1 MLHRVIHNFCGQI
14 SGWLLNA
21 KSSIDF
27 HMSIILRVALDTP
40 LRRCFDYLP
49 PAEFDAAQLQP
60 GVRVWVP
67 FGRRKM
73 VGLLVDI
80 TRHSDIP
87 AAKLRRA
94 QGLIDREPVFDATL
108 FELLQWSA
116 DYYRHSLGE
125 VLMTALPVALRE
137 GAPLIATSE
146 HWQLTAAGQSD
157 AQAQTSRRAHRLHAL
172 LHLLAD
178 GRPHPVAEFAA
189 VHADWRSSMRKL
201 HSQGWVEQ
209 RLIDVAIGSQP
220 FTTVRSELP
229 VLGDA
234 QRHALTRITDSLGTF
249 TTLLLHGVTG
259 SGKTEVYLQAIAA
272 VLQRGEQA
280 LVLAPEIALTPQL
293 LERFRARFAVPIA
306 VLHSGLNESERLAA
320 WRSAQRGEAGVVIG
334 TRSAV
339 FTALARPSLIIVD
352 EEHDPSYKQQE
363 GFRYSARDLAITR
376 AQRHGIPVVLGS
388 ATPSLESLLRTRR
401 HPADLLTLPERA
413 GGAQPPVMKL
423 VDLRQHAANQ
433 GLSTPVMLSIRKHL
447 DADGQVLVYLNRRGF
462 APVLFCPQCGWSAPC
477 PRCDAR
483 LTVHKRQHKLVC
495 HHCAHEQPLT
505 SQCPVCQSEVKP
517 VGQGTERIEDTLEQI
532 YPDAPLARLDR
543 DSVSRKGELDATL
556 ARVHAGEVK
565 ILVGTQMLSKGH
577 HFPNVTLVVILD
589 ADQGLF
595 STDFRA
601 SERLA
606 QSILQVSGRAGRGE
620 RPGEVLIQ
628 TEYPDHPLLQRL
640 LSDGY
645 EGFAAAALDE
655 REQADWPPFSRIAL
669 VRAEANDLALA
680 MRFLHSTQ
688 RLAHKLVV
696 QKHKKVR
703 VLGPAPAPMTRRAGL
718 YRAQLLLQAASPGPL
733 QTVLAALVPALETLP
748 EAKRVRWSIDVDPIE
763 LF

>member
-1 MLHRVIHNFCGQI
+1 
-14 SGWLLNA
+14 
-21 KSSIDF
+21 
-27 HMSIILRVALDTP
+27 MSLILKVALDTP

-49 PAEFDAAQLQP
+49 PAQFEPATLQP
-60 GVRVWVP
+60 GVRLWVP
-67 FGRRKM
+67 FGRRRM
-73 VGLLVDI
+73 VGLLVA
-80 TRHSDIP
+80 TSHHSDVPI
-87 AAKLRRA
+87 AKLRHA
-94 QGLIDREPVFDATL
+94 HDLIDSEPVFDTTL

-116 DYYRHSLGE
+116 EYYRHPLGE
-125 VLMTALPVALRE
+125 VLMAALPTALRD
-137 GAPLIATSE
+137 GAPISASCE
-146 HWQLTAAGQSD
+146 HWQLTAAGIAD
-157 AQAQTSRRAHRLHAL
+157 AGGQTSKRAGRLLAL
-172 LHLLAD
+172 LEVLSDGQPHAAPELA
-178 GRPHPVAEFAA
+178 AT
-189 VHADWRSSMRKL
+189 HADWRAAMRTL
-201 HSQGWVEQ
+201 EARGWVE
-209 RLIDVAIGSQP
+209 RHLIDVGAVKPADPAPVGI
-220 FTTVRSELP
+220 LP
-229 VLGDA
+229 TLGDA
-234 QRHALTRITDSLGTF
+234 QQHALHGITQSLGKF
-249 TTLLLHGVTG
+249 ATLLLHGVTG

-293 LERFRARFAVPIA
+293 LERFRARFAVPVA
-306 VLHSGLNESERLAA
+306 VLHSGLNDGERLAA
-320 WRSAQRGEAGVVIG
+320 WRAAQRGEAGVVIG

-339 FTALARPSLIIVD
+339 FTALARPGLIIVD

-388 ATPSLESLLRTRR
+388 ATPSLESLQRTRR
-401 HPADLLTLPERA
+401 NPADLLTLPERA
-413 GGAQPPVMKL
+413 GGAQPPTLKL
-423 VDLRQHAANQ
+423 VDLRQHTANQ
-433 GLSTPVMLSIRKHL
+433 GLSTPVMVGIRTHL
-447 DADGQVLVYLNRRGF
+447 DANGQVLVYLNRRGF
-462 APVLFCPQCGWSAPC
+462 APVLFCPSCGWSAPC

-495 HHCAHEQPLT
+495 HHCAHEQVLT
-505 SQCPVCQSEVKP
+505 ATCPSCQAEVKP

-556 ARVHAGEVK
+556 ARVQSGEVK

-606 QSILQVSGRAGRGE
+606 QSILQVSGRAGRGD

-628 TEYPDHPLLQRL
+628 TEYPDHPLLLRL
-640 LSDGY
+640 LADGY
-645 EGFAAAALDE
+645 DGFAAAALEE
-655 REQADWPPFSRIAL
+655 REQAHWPPFSRIAL
-669 VRAEANDLALA
+669 VRAEASDLSSAVRFLDHAKRLAL
-680 MRFLHSTQ
+680 
-688 RLAHKLVV
+688 KLVAE
-696 QKHKKVR
+696 KHKKVR
-703 VLGPAPAPMTRRAGL
+703 VLGPAPAPMTRRAGMH
-718 YRAQLLLQAASPGPL
+718 RAQLLLQAATPGPL
-733 QTVLAALVPALETLP
+733 QTILAALVLALEALP

>member
-1 MLHRVIHNFCGQI
+1 MNL
-14 SGWLLNA
+14 
-21 KSSIDF
+21 
-27 HMSIILRVALDTP
+27 ILKVALDTP

-49 PAEFDAAQLQP
+49 PAEIEDAHLQP
-60 GVRVWVP
+60 GVRLWVP
-67 FGRRKM
+67 FGRRRM
-73 VGLLVDI
+73 LGILVSTASQSDVPI
-80 TRHSDIP
+80 T
-87 AAKLRRA
+87 KLRRA
-94 QGLIDREPVFDATL
+94 QQLIDTQPVFDATL

-116 DYYRHSLGE
+116 DYYRHPLGE
-125 VLMTALPVALRE
+125 VLMAALPVALRE
-137 GAPLIATSE
+137 GAAMTASSE
-146 HWQLTAAGQSD
+146 HWQLTAAGSAD
-157 AQAQTSRRAHRLHAL
+157 AVTQTSKRAKNLRALLATLSDGQPHSAIQLAALHASW
-172 LHLLAD
+172 
-178 GRPHPVAEFAA
+178 RPYIRTLE
-189 VHADWRSSMRKL
+189 SK
-201 HSQGWVEQ
+201 GWVA
-209 RLIDVAIGSQP
+209 RHDIDITNVGRVDP
-220 FTTVRSELP
+220 LP
-229 VLGDA
+229 VGALPQLGNA
-234 QRHALTRITDSLGTF
+234 QQHALTGITNALGSF

-306 VLHSGLNESERLAA
+306 VLHSGLNDSERLAA
-320 WRSAQRGEAGVVIG
+320 WRAAQRGEAGVVIG

-339 FTALARPSLIIVD
+339 FTALARPGLIIVD
-352 EEHDPSYKQQE
+352 EEHDASYKQQE

-376 AQRHGIPVVLGS
+376 AQRCGIPVVLGS
-388 ATPSLESLLRTRR
+388 ATPSLETLLRARR
-401 HPADLLTLPERA
+401 NPADLLMSLPERA
-413 GGAQPPVMKL
+413 GDAQPPALKL
-423 VDLRQHAANQ
+423 VDLRQHSANQ
-433 GLSTPVMLSIRKHL
+433 GLSTPVMVSIRKHL
-447 DADGQVLVYLNRRGF
+447 DANGQVLVYLNRRGF
-462 APVLFCPQCGWSAPC
+462 APVLFCPACGWSAPC

-505 SQCPVCQSEVKP
+505 ASCPACKAEVKP
-517 VGQGTERIEDTLEQI
+517 VGQGTERIEDTLQQL

-543 DSVSRKGELDATL
+543 DSTSRKGELDTTL
-556 ARVHAGEVK
+556 ARVQSGEVK

-606 QSILQVSGRAGRGE
+606 QSILQVSGRAGRGD

-645 EGFAAAALDE
+645 DGFAAAALAE
-655 REQADWPPFSRIAL
+655 REQAHWPPFSRITL
-669 VRAEANDLALA
+669 IRAEASELGSAIHFLDSAKKLAL
-680 MRFLHSTQ
+680 
-688 RLAHKLVV
+688 KLTAE
-696 QKHKKVR
+696 KHKKVR
-703 VLGPAPAPMTRRAGL
+703 VLGPAPAPMTRRAGMH
-718 YRAQLLLQAASPGPL
+718 RAQLLLQAASVGPL
-733 QTVLAALVPALETLP
+733 QTVLAALVPLLEALP
-748 EAKRVRWSIDVDPIE
+748 EAKRVRWSVDVDPIE

>member
-1 MLHRVIHNFCGQI
+1 MSVI
-14 SGWLLNA
+14 L
-21 KSSIDF
+21 K
-27 HMSIILRVALDTP
+27 VTLDTP

-49 PAEFDAAQLQP
+49 PPGSELAQLQP
-60 GVRVWVP
+60 GVRLRVP
-67 FGRRKM
+67 FGRRRM
-73 VGLLVDI
+73 VGLLVA
-80 TRHSDIP
+80 TSSHSDVP
-87 AAKLRRA
+87 LAKLRPA
-94 QGLIDREPVFDATL
+94 YELIDSAPVFDATL

-116 DYYRHSLGE
+116 DYYRHPLGE
-125 VLMTALPVALRE
+125 VLMAALPVALRD
-137 GAPLIATSE
+137 GAPLNASYE
-146 HWQLTAAGQSD
+146 CWQLTATGRAD
-157 AQAQTSRRAHRLHAL
+157 ALAQTSKRASRVLTL
-172 LHLLAD
+172 L
-178 GRPHPVAEFAA
+178 
-189 VHADWRSSMRKL
+189 
-201 HSQGWVEQ
+201 Q
-209 RLIDVAIGSQP
+209 
-220 FTTVRSELP
+220 

-234 QRHALTRITDSLGTF
+234 QPHGAVELAGAHADWRAALRAMETRGWVERKLVDVTVNGEADTSPVGGLPALGEAQQHALARITQSLGSF

-259 SGKTEVYLQAIAA
+259 SGKTEVYLQAIAE

-293 LERFRARFAVPIA
+293 LQRFRARFAVPIA
-306 VLHSGLNESERLAA
+306 VLHSGLNDSERLAA
-320 WRSAQRGEAGVVIG
+320 WRAAQRGEAGVVIG

-339 FTALARPSLIIVD
+339 FTALARPGLIIVD

-401 HPADLLTLPERA
+401 NPADLLSLPERA
-413 GGAQPPVMKL
+413 GGAQPPTLRL

-433 GLSTPVMLSIRKHL
+433 GLSTPVMLNIRKHL
-447 DADGQVLVYLNRRGF
+447 DASGQVLVYLNRRGF
-462 APVLFCPQCGWSAPC
+462 APVLFCPACGWSAPC

-495 HHCAHEQPLT
+495 HHCAYEQALT
-505 SQCPVCQSEVKP
+505 ATCPACQAEVKP

-543 DSVSRKGELDATL
+543 DSTSRKGELDATL
-556 ARVHAGEVK
+556 ARVHSGEVK

-606 QSILQVSGRAGRGE
+606 QSILQVSGRAGRGD

-645 EGFAAAALDE
+645 DGFAAAALDE
-655 REQADWPPFSRIAL
+655 REQAHWPPFSRIAL
-669 VRAEANDLALA
+669 LRAEASELGSAI
-680 MRFLHSTQ
+680 RFLDSAK
-688 RLAHKLVV
+688 RLAQKLVME
-696 QKHKKVR
+696 KHKKVR
-703 VLGPAPAPMTRRAGL
+703 VLGPAPAPMTRRAGMH
-718 YRAQLLLQAASPGPL
+718 RAQLLLQAASVGPL

-748 EAKRVRWSIDVDPIE
+748 EAKRVRWSVDVDPIE